1 MIHYVFSF
9 SLLFSD
15 GDDDQ
20 FKNTKQVFSELNLQ
34 KFTDEDCRIVQYVCS
49 LVSTRAAYLASA
61 GNNKIIIVNIQINT
75 CTLIQCFLMTYYI
88 LIHSFYY

>member
-1 MIHYVFSF
+1 MY
-9 SLLFSD
+9 FSD
-15 GDDDQ
+15 GEDDQ

-61 GNNKIIIVNIQINT
+61 GNNIIIIVNIQINT
-75 CTLIQCFLMTYYI
+75 LIQCFFNDI